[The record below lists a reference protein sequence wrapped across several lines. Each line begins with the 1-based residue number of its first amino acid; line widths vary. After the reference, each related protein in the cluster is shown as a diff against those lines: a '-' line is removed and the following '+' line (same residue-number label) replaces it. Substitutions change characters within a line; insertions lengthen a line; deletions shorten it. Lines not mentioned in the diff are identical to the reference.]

1 MNNVNGSSVFHIFP
15 ICFVLSEASCN
26 ALKNQVNQ
34 LMLAPQLAVAAAW
47 HEGGTLLDLEL

>member
-1 MNNVNGSSVFHIFP
+1 MVHRFFHIFP